1 MSKNVI
7 KRRPVLQFD
16 SESRLTR
23 ALFRASGARPRAGGG
38 RLLRPPPVLNLEP
51 SHGVRLA
58 SRLLTA
64 AARVDAQATTAAAAV
79 RLRSSARADLMPELV
94 TDCPRCR
101 AQRITFDVY
110 ADTFVGVGTA
120 GNRQYEV
127 FCVCRGCRRATI
139 FMLEEKDHITA
150 RQLRA
155 RLTQDQ
161 SVAAIRPSASVDS
174 FHLLRHISPADVD
187 TAPPPEKLPSD
198 IEGAFREATKCAA
211 VACYNAAGAMFRLC
225 LDLATKGVKGK
236 NLAARLEALCEK
248 KQFSPELRELG
259 SAVRLH
265 GNDAAHDG
273 SLDEEAVEDLEAFAT
288 RFLTQL
294 YTEPARL
301 RAANERREMRR
312 SDAKKK
318 ADG

>member
-1 MSKNVI
+1 
-7 KRRPVLQFD
+7 
-16 SESRLTR
+16 
-23 ALFRASGARPRAGGG
+23 
-38 RLLRPPPVLNLEP
+38 
-51 SHGVRLA
+51 
-58 SRLLTA
+58 
-64 AARVDAQATTAAAAV
+64 
-79 RLRSSARADLMPELV
+79 MPELV

-101 AQRITFDVY
+101 AHRTTFDAD
-110 ADTFVGVGTA
+110 ADTFAGIGTA

-127 FCVCRGCRRATI
+127 FCVCRACKRATI
-139 FMLEEKDHITA
+139 FMLEERDHIRA
-150 RQLRA
+150 QQLRA
-155 RLTQDQ
+155 RLTQSQ
-161 SVAAIRPSASVDS
+161 PLAAIRPSASVDS
-174 FHLLRHISPADVD
+174 FRLLRHVSPPDVD
-187 TAPPPEKLPSD
+187 TAAPPEELPSD
-198 IEGAFREATKCAA
+198 IKGAFREATKCAA

-236 NLAARLEALCEK
+236 NLAARLEALCEQ

-259 SAVRLH
+259 SAVRLN

-301 RAANERREMRR
+301 RAAKERREMRR
-312 SDAKKK
+312 SDEKKK